1 MADTT
6 AYNAL
11 YEVITPMV
19 DETTKVQIWRD
30 VAAQMGEENERRL
43 KELFPKLL
51 VAPGIDGGEQARLKN
66 YMEKIDFAYTEQPSI
81 DPETGKETPFPPGYV
96 PYYDAQGS
104 NDELYALLDLDY
116 LKAIKLGL
124 LPPPLSRPWSVI
136 IKIPWLFENRQRDL
150 HNLYRRFVRAMD
162 TNPDPHPSPVMSS
175 EEY

>member
-19 DETTKVQIWRD
+19 DEATKVQIWRD
-30 VAAQMGEENERRL
+30 VAAQMAEENERRL

-51 VAPGIDGGEQARLKN
+51 VAPGIDAGSEVRLSRYMMKLMDAYPDDEVAR
-66 YMEKIDFAYTEQPSI
+66 M
-81 DPETGKETPFPPGYV
+81 
-96 PYYDAQGS
+96 
-104 NDELYALLDLDY
+104 DELYALLDPDY

-150 HNLYRRFVRAMD
+150 HNLYRRFVRGMD

-175 EEY
+175 QEY